1 MSVDQVEI
9 DHAIIEAAMA
19 RMPRDQRAAFWRD
32 HVGILGLALIER
44 GVAEEV
50 VRAILADHFV
60 RVRELHDKMP
70 TRRPR
75 RSPIDL
81 AAPLPIGT
89 EIHIGNRM
97 GKLLDVR
104 PIIRTDGRPSF
115 ALLWEID
122 GAKFTSGLRSGLRRV
137 RGETKA

>member
-9 DHAIIEAAMA
+9 DYAIIEAAMA

-32 HVGILGLALIER
+32 HVDILGRAFLDMGI
-44 GVAEEV
+44 AEEV

-60 RVRELHDKMP
+60 RVRELHGQMP
-70 TRRPR
+70 ARRPR
-75 RSPIDL
+75 RPPIDL
-81 AAPLPIGT
+81 AAPLPIGA
-89 EIHIGNRM
+89 EIHIGNRI

-104 PIIRTDGRPSF
+104 PIIRKDGTPSF
-115 ALLWEID
+115 ALLWEIN
-122 GAKFTSGLRSGLRRV
+122 GVKFTSGLRSGLRPV